1 MFFYIFNMNIK
12 FHVYWMLFI
21 IRFINLFFMCNFRLQ
36 KLKFGYIIDG
46 ITINF
51 LFLKNFTNMND
62 IRRKLD
68 YSQNFSF

>member
-1 MFFYIFNMNIK
+1 
-12 FHVYWMLFI
+12 MLFI

-51 LFLKNFTNMND
+51 LFFENFTNMND

-68 YSQNFSF
+68 YSQKFSF

>member
-1 MFFYIFNMNIK
+1 
-12 FHVYWMLFI
+12 
-21 IRFINLFFMCNFRLQ
+21 MCNFRLQ
-36 KLKFGYIIDG
+36 KLKFGYIIGG

-51 LFLKNFTNMND
+51 LFFENFANMND

>member
-1 MFFYIFNMNIK
+1 
-12 FHVYWMLFI
+12 MLFI

-51 LFLKNFTNMND
+51 LFFENFVNMND

-68 YSQNFSF
+68 YSQKFSF